1 MSRSKSQ
8 KAAIDS
14 VSQAQAERRRIGV
27 ETGLYRKLMAGQRIE
42 SAKVGLAK
50 RERKTKSWRNER

>member
-8 KAAIDS
+8 KAATDS

-42 SAKVGLAK
+42 SIKVGLAK